1 MKNTTHVLLAL
12 LMVAV
17 ALPAWAQVPGNN
29 RIKDLK
35 VNKEAIQTAS
45 PSNPQ
50 ALAKKAE
57 RQAQIIEVQKYAK
70 TITSE
75 DLKAHLEFIASD
87 ELEGRETA
95 QRGQKLAALYLST
108 QFRLMGLSPGN
119 GDSYYQEYELTRAKI
134 NEVKMIFD
142 GKTEEKFGK
151 GFVFMD
157 KMAFAKDLKADL
169 VFAGFGIESDGYN
182 NLEGLDLKGKAAV
195 ILAGEPMQDGKSII
209 KGSGEDSPTFDFRTK
224 RGLLQDAGASAVLM
238 VIPDDDFKRFA
249 GSPWMRHNME
259 SPSLSLTHL
268 QKDNIP
274 LAFIPVSM
282 ADQMMKKSKKGA
294 EEWQE
299 VLNKDAKVPSVN
311 FGKYGM
317 EIKSDAEVEVVKAE
331 NVLGFIEGTDKKDEV
346 VVLTAHYDHLG
357 VRDDKV
363 FNGADDDGTGTV
375 ALLEIAEAFMKAV
388 EDGKRPRRSIL
399 IMPVSGEE
407 KGLLGSRY
415 YTDHPV
421 YDLSNTVCNLNVDM
435 IGRIDKNH
443 DDGNYIYIIGSD
455 MLSTDLHKANERANK
470 EVVGVNLDYRYNTED
485 DPNRF
490 YYRSDHYNFAKNNIP
505 CIFYF
510 SGVHEDYHKSTDT
523 VEKIDYQKST
533 KITRLIFATAWEV
546 ANMDKRLV
554 VDKAGK

>member
-1 MKNTTHVLLAL
+1 MKNKIHVLLAL

-70 TITSE
+70 TITAE

-224 RGLLQDAGASAVLM
+224 RGLLQEAGASAVLM
-238 VIPDDDFKRFA
+238 IIPDEDFKRFA

-299 VLNKDAKVPSVN
+299 VLNKDAKVPTVN

>member
-274 LAFIPVSM
+274 LSFIPVSM